1 MVTHLKC
8 RQREESSKPAKL
20 TDISWCTLIPL
31 TSMYVRF
38 SELPSSQK
46 KFYNAYEF
54 SNEKSGS
61 KREKR
66 NYFFVNST

>member
-1 MVTHLKC
+1 MATHSKC
-8 RQREESSKPAKL
+8 KQREESSKSAKL
-20 TDISWCTLIPL
+20 TDISSYTLIPL

-66 NYFFVNST
+66 NHFFVNST